1 MKDMNFRSRRNPL
14 FRSLSLDVL
23 DTASNGNIVTENWLR
38 CNGRALQL
46 MCLHDPSTG
55 LAKSRYNLSRQK
67 VPMFTMD
74 DPGQMKCKNYIPWRD
89 TDISYMLVHSNPKLQ
104 RPTDDKPE
112 FANEWD
118 INCEKIVIPSLKIQM
133 RMIDTKSCKFTSSE
147 IDDKWDLD
155 IALNHC
161 GFCSF
166 CKPAPDGDGGG
177 VHPSL

>member
-1 MKDMNFRSRRNPL
+1 
-14 FRSLSLDVL
+14 
-23 DTASNGNIVTENWLR
+23 
-38 CNGRALQL
+38 
-46 MCLHDPSTG
+46 
-55 LAKSRYNLSRQK
+55 
-67 VPMFTMD
+67 
-74 DPGQMKCKNYIPWRD
+74 MKCKNYIPWRD
-89 TDISYMLVHSNPKLQ
+89 TDVSYMLVHSNPKLQ

-147 IDDKWDLD
+147 NDDKWDLD

-166 CKPAPDGDGGG
+166 CKPTPDGDGGG
-177 VHPSL
+177 VNPSLQN